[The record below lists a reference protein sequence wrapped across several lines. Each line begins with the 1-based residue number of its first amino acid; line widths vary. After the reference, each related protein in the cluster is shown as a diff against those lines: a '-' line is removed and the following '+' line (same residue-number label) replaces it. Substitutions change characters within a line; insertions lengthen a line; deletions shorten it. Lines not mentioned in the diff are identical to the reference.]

1 MKHRLAV
8 ILCCT
13 AALPAFANDYLD
25 YRQDR
30 TRQNLSEYHRDFNEA
45 DVELPPV
52 PNPDAEGWFELYI
65 GNTFAGH
72 PRILLDSITYAPDGS
87 VRYLFNNH
95 SAKGMDNVTA
105 EGIYCVSGKKLLDS
119 EGSLLKTFAY
129 ADLANN
135 RWIMPRNAGWQTLGS
150 QRNSSDRVRRVLYDA
165 FCIDGKAKDDADLRR
180 RVTKQGR
187 TGEREYGK

>member
-1 MKHRLAV
+1 M
-8 ILCCT
+8 CCT

-87 VRYLFNNH
+87 VRYLFNNR

-150 QRNSSDRVRRVLYDA
+150 QRNSSDRVRQINRFQAAPQPQPARQPEKHPILIIYNWLKPPTALYH
-165 FCIDGKAKDDADLRR
+165 FYLS
-180 RVTKQGR
+180 QQ
-187 TGEREYGK
+187 